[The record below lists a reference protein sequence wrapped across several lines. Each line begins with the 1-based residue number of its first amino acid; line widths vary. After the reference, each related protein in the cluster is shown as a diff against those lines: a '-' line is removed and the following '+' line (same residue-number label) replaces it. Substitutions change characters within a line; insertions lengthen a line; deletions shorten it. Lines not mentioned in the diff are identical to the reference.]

1 MLLRKSNQKLVHHF
15 LKSNEEMKK
24 IIGIIALS
32 LAGSLYAQQKETVH
46 SIIVVQHE
54 LEWYEKQMNLWEP
67 ETKAHPKDLDA
78 WLNYYTATRMIRLL
92 SEPGSEEH
100 KKYLEKCAKIA
111 KDAYSNNPETFEGNY
126 IMAWN
131 FNGPNGSNEEHQKYL
146 LKANKINPNDARIY
160 DDLFVLYEITGN
172 QTKLDEL
179 GKKLYESNSYP
190 PGLLYWAYNV
200 LASLDENAII
210 FPDGDNNTYPL
221 WIIQYGLNFRKD
233 VTVLN
238 THMIKIPGY
247 CERKCAKLGLTPFKY
262 DETNDNSKE
271 LFFHFLNN
279 DKGIPVYSAYALSEW
294 SNNDNIMT
302 NLYDTGLAYKYCKE
316 NFDNLS
322 VIRRNYEKIF
332 VLDYLKVKVST
343 HISDER
349 AAYFDS
355 FYLGSM
361 IKLYHHYKLTEETDK
376 MNEIHSLLLLIAER
390 NGRLDEIKNYL

>member
-1 MLLRKSNQKLVHHF
+1 
-15 LKSNEEMKK
+15 MKK

-32 LAGSLYAQQKETVH
+32 LAGSLCAQQKEKVH
-46 SIIVVQHE
+46 SLVVVQHE
-54 LEWYEKQMNLWEP
+54 VSWYETQMNLWEK
-67 ETKAHPKDLDA
+67 ETKAHPKDVDS
-78 WLNYYTATRMIRLL
+78 WLNYYTATRNLRIL
-92 SEPGSEEH
+92 SEPESEDH
-100 KKYLEKCAKIA
+100 KKYLEKCDVIA
-111 KDAYSNNPETFEGNY
+111 KGAYTNNPETFEGNY

-131 FNGPNGSNEEHQKYL
+131 SNGPNGSDEEHQKYL
-146 LKANKINPNDARIY
+146 LKANKINPDDVRIY
-160 DDLFVLYEITGN
+160 DGLFVLYEINGN
-172 QTKLDEL
+172 QPKVEEQ
-179 GKKLYESNSYP
+179 GKKLYEANSFP

-200 LASLDENAII
+200 LAGLDKNAII
-210 FPDGDNNTYPL
+210 FSDGDNNTFPL
-221 WIIQYGLNFRKD
+221 WIVQYGLNFRKD

-238 THMIKIPGY
+238 TYLLKQPGY
-247 CERKCAKLGLTPFKY
+247 CERKCAELGLASFKY

-271 LFFHFLNN
+271 MYFHFLNN
-279 DKGIPVYSAYALSEW
+279 DKGIPVYSTNALSEW
-294 SNNDNIMT
+294 SAIDTIIT
-302 NLYDTGLAYKYCKE
+302 NLYDIGLAFKYSKE

-349 AAYFDS
+349 AANFDS

-361 IKLYHHYKLTEETDK
+361 IKLYNHYKLTEETDK

>member
-1 MLLRKSNQKLVHHF
+1 
-15 LKSNEEMKK
+15 MKK

-32 LAGSLYAQQKETVH
+32 LAGSLYAQQKEKVH
-46 SIIVVQHE
+46 SIIVVRHE
-54 LEWYEKQMNLWEP
+54 LGWYETQMNLWEP
-67 ETKAHPKDLDA
+67 ETKAHPKDVDA

-92 SEPGSEEH
+92 SDPGSEDH
-100 KKYLEKCAKIA
+100 KKYLEKCDVIA
-111 KDAYSNNPETFEGNY
+111 KDAYTNNPETFEGNY
-126 IMAWN
+126 IMSWN
-131 FNGPNGSNEEHQKYL
+131 INSPNGSEEERQKYL
-146 LKANKINPNDARIY
+146 LKAHAINPDDARIY
-160 DDLFVLYEITGN
+160 DDLFAFYEYNGN
-172 QTKLDEL
+172 QQKVEEL
-179 GKKLYESNSYP
+179 GKKLYEVNSYP

-200 LASLDENAII
+200 LASLDDNAII
-210 FPDGDNNTYPL
+210 FSDGDNNTFPL
-221 WIIQYGLNFRKD
+221 WIVQYGMNFRKD

-238 THMIKIPGY
+238 THIMKMPGY

-279 DKGIPVYSAYALSEW
+279 DKAIPVYSTNALSEW
-294 SNNDNIMT
+294 SEINSIST

-343 HISDER
+343 HIADER

-361 IKLYHHYKLTEETDK
+361 IKLYKHYELTEETDK